1 MSRLSVSAKRDAFT
15 RVKLVFAALVVGL
28 LAVGTGC
35 GKGDKGQEGG
45 KEDNGD
51 DGPAA
56 KRSAEVSGT
65 VKLSDGKPLAV
76 GLIAFHG
83 KDASENAVALV
94 EDGKFTARG
103 VPVGDELRVTVDVAA
118 VKSLREQLE
127 EQLGEAL
134 TRAGLLKQAGKSD
147 ADMLK
152 RIEELRDKLK
162 RLQKPPQKINLDDGS
177 RDKTRLTYKISEGSQ
192 TIEVT
197 LKTKP

>member
-1 MSRLSVSAKRDAFT
+1 MRADRRQVRT
-15 RVKLVFAALVVGL
+15 MLVALVVGL
-28 LAVGTGC
+28 ILVVTGC
-35 GKGDKGQEGG
+35 GKDKGTDGG
-45 KEDNGD
+45 KEDNG

-56 KRSAEVSGT
+56 KRSADVSGT

-103 VPVGDELRVTVDVAA
+103 APVGDEVRVTVEVAA
-118 VKSLREQLE
+118 VKWLQGHLREELA
-127 EQLGEAL
+127 EAQ

-152 RIEELRDKLK
+152 RIEELKEKLK
-162 RLQKPPQKINLDDGS
+162 RLQKPPQKINLNDGS
-177 RDKTRLTYKISEGSQ
+177 LKTTRLTYKISEGSQ

-197 LKTKP
+197 LQP